1 MSNVA
6 IKVPVVESEA
16 GWGRK
21 IDDWMV
27 VLSMEDAKAFEKE
40 FNAKNTATYAPA
52 WYMQVEGI
60 PQPIDL
66 SDKQMR
72 KLKKEKRMWLSEL
85 RSVA

>member
-27 VLSMEDAKAFEKE
+27 VLSMEDAKTFEKE
-40 FNAKNTATYAPA
+40 FNSKNTSKTTPD
-52 WYMQVEGI
+52 WYMQVEGT
-60 PQPIDL
+60 PMPIDL
-66 SDKQMR
+66 TTKQMR
-72 KLKKEKRMWLSEL
+72 KLKKEKRIWLSVL
-85 RSVA
+85 NRNQ

>member
-6 IKVPVVESEA
+6 VKVPVVESEA

-21 IDDWMV
+21 IDDWMI

-40 FNAKNTATYAPA
+40 FNARNTASSAPE
-52 WYMQVEGI
+52 WYMQVEGV

-66 SDKQMR
+66 TPKQMR
-72 KLKKEKRMWLSEL
+72 KLKKEKRVWLSTL
-85 RSVA
+85 RGVV

>member
-1 MSNVA
+1 
-6 IKVPVVESEA
+6 
-16 GWGRK
+16 
-21 IDDWMV
+21 MV
-27 VLSMEDAKAFEKE
+27 VLSMEDAKAFKKE
-40 FNAKNTATYAPA
+40 FNAKNTATSAPA